1 MNFLAHSLIAER
13 AARAAPELRRALIAG
28 GLLGDFVKGPMPG
41 ALPAD
46 LALGVRLHRRV
57 DAYSGEHPRLR
68 QSWRRLPPALR
79 RLAPVLSDLLA
90 DHYLARHW
98 HRYHP
103 EPLPDFARRAY
114 AAMDSARAHLPPPGE
129 ALLDVMQER
138 DLFSAYA
145 NWQGIRRAMGAV
157 IRRLRRSELEGHL
170 DEVEGLLSPLDEDFA
185 ASLPDLQ
192 SHSDAWL
199 LARLAGESP
208 VSAER

>member
-13 AARAAPELRRALIAG
+13 AALAAPELRRALVAG
-28 GLLGDFVKGPMPG
+28 GLLGDFVKGPVPG

-68 QSWRRLPPALR
+68 QSWTRLPPALR

-98 HRYHP
+98 SRYHP
-103 EPLPDFARRAY
+103 DPLSRFARQAY
-114 AAMDSARAHLPPPGE
+114 ADMDSARPHLPPHGE
-129 ALLDVMQER
+129 ALLDLMQQR
-138 DLFSAYA
+138 DLFSVYA
-145 NWQGIRRAMGAV
+145 DWQGIRRAMGAV
-157 IRRLRRSELEGHL
+157 TRRLRRSELDGHL
-170 DEVEGLLSPLDEDFA
+170 DGVEAVLAPLDEDFA
-185 ASLPDLQ
+185 ASLPDLL
-192 SHSDAWL
+192 SHGDAWL
-199 LARLAGESP
+199 LARLAGASP